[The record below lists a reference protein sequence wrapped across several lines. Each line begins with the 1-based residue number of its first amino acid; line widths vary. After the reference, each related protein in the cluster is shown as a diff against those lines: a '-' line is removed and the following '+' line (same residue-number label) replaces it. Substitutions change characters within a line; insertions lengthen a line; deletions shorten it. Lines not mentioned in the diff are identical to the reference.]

1 MRTVYKILA
10 YVIAAEV
17 AIQAMAIVLA
27 IAGLGKWVT
36 EGNVFDKSVMES
48 EEFAFPEVIGIIV
61 HGVNGGLVIPVLA
74 LVLLIVSFFA
84 RVAGGVKFAALVL
97 GLVAVQ
103 AMLGY
108 SGHDLPW
115 MGALHG
121 LNALLL
127 FAACLHA
134 ARRARPAAAD
144 APADAPAAK
153 RA

>member
-27 IAGLGKWVT
+27 IAGLGKWVS
-36 EGNVFDKSVMES
+36 EGNVLDKSDMES

-61 HGVNGGLVIPVLA
+61 HGINGGLVIPVLA

-103 AMLGY
+103 ATLGY

-127 FAACLHA
+127 FAASLHT
-134 ARRARPAAAD
+134 ARRARPVAAD
-144 APADAPAAK
+144 APAATPV
-153 RA
+153 